1 MEVNKKLDEGGDD
14 FILLD
19 VCSPAEHEEVSI
31 EGSRLIP
38 LGMLR

>member
-1 MEVNKKLDEGGDD
+1 MEVNKKLDEGDD

-19 VCSPAEHEEVSI
+19 VCSPAEHAEVSI